1 MNNNNK
7 QIEWIEPII
16 EMTLKLKMNEKSLAK
31 AM

>member
-7 QIEWIEPII
+7 QIEWIESIK
-16 EMTLKLKMNEKSLAK
+16 EMTQKLKMNEKSFAK

>member
-7 QIEWIEPII
+7 QTEWIEPIK
-16 EMTLKLKMNEKSLAK
+16 EMTLKLKMNEKSFAK